1 MSVTVRPPTAAGGD
15 ARGTPPTVPRES
27 VHRQSSSEV
36 FLGSAVPGPD
46 GSFTAR
52 AVLPPTHPYWT
63 DHAHP
68 RAADPLLLLE
78 CCRQAETYAAHE
90 FFGVPADDKFVLVDW
105 SLALEPAADGP
116 AVAGAEVAIEATTHD
131 AERRGDALR
140 ALAYRMRLSVNGA
153 SAGEARM
160 RVRYVPQAVYRAM
173 RTRRDGSALPS
184 SQQYRGRPDGV
195 PAPPA
200 EVARAAEDNV
210 LLLDVRREDD
220 ALRARMR
227 VAGGHPSLFDHAQD
241 HVPGMVLMEAGRQA
255 ALAALAGWGGR
266 PAADWRTSA
275 LRAGF
280 SAYAELD
287 APLTVTAH
295 RPEPADGT
303 DGALGVRVTF
313 TQSGR
318 SPAEAY
324 FAAVP
329 GPASPLPRTGGDT
342 AARA

>member
-1 MSVTVRPPTAAGGD
+1 MSVTLRSLTAVGGD
-15 ARGTPPTVPRES
+15 ARRTPPTVPRES
-27 VHRQSSSEV
+27 VHRHSSSEV

-52 AVLPPTHPYWT
+52 AVLPWAHPYWT
-63 DHAHP
+63 DHARP

-90 FFGVPADDKFVLVDW
+90 YFGVPADTKFVLVDW
-105 SLALEPAADGP
+105 SLALEPAAGEP
-116 AVAGAEVAIEATTHD
+116 VPAGAELVIEATTHD

-153 SAGEARM
+153 PAGEVRM
-160 RVRYVPQAVYRAM
+160 RVRYVPDAVYRAM
-173 RTRRDGSALPS
+173 RARRDGSALPS
-184 SQQYRGRPDGV
+184 SREYGGRPDGV

-200 EVARAAEDNV
+200 EVARKSADNV
-210 LLLDVRREDD
+210 VLLDVRTDGD
-220 ALRARMR
+220 AVRARMR
-227 VAGGHPSLFDHAQD
+227 VAGDHPSLFDHAQD
-241 HVPGMVLMEAGRQA
+241 HVPGMVLLEAGRQA
-255 ALAALAGWGGR
+255 ALVALARFGGH
-266 PAADWRTSA
+266 PAADWRMGG
-275 LRAGF
+275 LRAEF

-303 DGALGVRVTF
+303 NGALGVRVTF
-313 TQSGR
+313 AQNGR
-318 SPAEAY
+318 TPAEAS
-324 FAAVP
+324 FTAGTAPTSPP
-329 GPASPLPRTGGDT
+329 GADGDA